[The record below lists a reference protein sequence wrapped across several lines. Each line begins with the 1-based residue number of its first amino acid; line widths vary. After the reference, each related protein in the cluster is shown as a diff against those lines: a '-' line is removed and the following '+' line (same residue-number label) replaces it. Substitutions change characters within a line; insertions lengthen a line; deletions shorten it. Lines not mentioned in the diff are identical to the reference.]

1 MKEQVQSERNDE
13 RLTALLRR
21 CGKFLYFHSKPG
33 IGQGEVLRLLRD
45 GPLTQ
50 KEIQERLGSSPGT
63 VSELI
68 TKLEGK
74 NCLTRRRSETD
85 RRKALLTLTEKGRS
99 FAERHAEYITEGL
112 FQVLTDAERDTLEQL
127 LETLVT
133 DWAERRV

>member
-1 MKEQVQSERNDE
+1 MKEQLQPEQNDE

-21 CGKFLYFHSKPG
+21 CGKFMYHHRQAG
-33 IGQGEVLRLLRD
+33 MGQGEALRLLRN

-50 KEIQERLGSSPGT
+50 KEIQERLGTSPGT

-74 NCLTRRRSETD
+74 QYLTRQRSETD
-85 RRKALLTLTEKGRS
+85 RRKVLLTLTEKGRS
-99 FAERHAEYITEGL
+99 IAERHAEYTTEGL
-112 FQVLTDAERDTLEQL
+112 FQVLTDAERDTLARM